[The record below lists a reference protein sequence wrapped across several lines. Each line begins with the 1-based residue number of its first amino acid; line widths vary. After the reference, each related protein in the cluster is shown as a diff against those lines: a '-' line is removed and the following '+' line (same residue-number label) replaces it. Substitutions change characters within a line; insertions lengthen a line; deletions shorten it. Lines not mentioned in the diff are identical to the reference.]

1 MTLEDALKKIAL
13 LESVVREMDEK
24 LATFKSKNIEA
35 LESEVNSYKELGTVE
50 DVNNLIATTEN
61 LKAELDQYKEL
72 GEISDIEEA
81 LDGMVEFTK
90 EFKERLGDDIDQVES
105 ALKVSENLLTV
116 YSELGTPDEVE
127 DLITTA
133 EDLNSQLKEYK
144 DLLTIE
150 EAHAVVESFESDLKE
165 LQVSRLQES
174 YNVSESFA
182 AEILEKWGNLED
194 AERVLSEVAGSLKK
208 EVKES
213 DEESSNGY
221 AGDQTPPANESVST
235 TTKNRIKNLLGL

>member
-50 DVNNLIATTEN
+50 DVNDLIEAAEN

-81 LDGMVEFTK
+81 LDGMVDFTK

-105 ALKVSENLLTV
+105 ALKVSENLLTA

-127 DLITTA
+127 DLISTA

-144 DLLTIE
+144 DLLTVE
-150 EAHAVVESFESDLKE
+150 EAYAVVESFESDLKE

-194 AERVLSEVAGSLKK
+194 AERVLSEVAGSLKR
-208 EVKES
+208 ES
-213 DEESSNGY
+213 GEEPAYGDAGY
-221 AGDQTPPANESVST
+221 QRLPANESAST
-235 TTKNRIKNLLGL
+235 TTRKRIRNLLGL